1 MDLSTWGH
9 ETKNPANETEL
20 VKEYTKEELFEIY
33 ASENTIPDVVM
44 EYIFELENELKKL
57 RK

>member
-1 MDLSTWGH
+1 MKPYPFDSSQGNFKD
-9 ETKNPANETEL
+9 E

-33 ASENTIPDVVM
+33 ASDNNIPDVVM